1 MVYNVVNKDRRF
13 RIFNE
18 IEDDEDEYNMTDTA
32 RMMLNNEFD
41 ADKLRTTNLDID
53 TMEMYLMLTGS
64 SLGELLET
72 PNAVT
77 GLYPFMSMATKS
89 NCNNLE
95 DVYDVAMMN
104 LNSILQRELPPINI
118 KCSSE
123 WTRDRNA

>member
-41 ADKLRTTNLDID
+41 ADKLITTNLDID

-77 GLYPFMSMATKS
+77 GLYPFMSMATR
-89 NCNNLE
+89 C
-95 DVYDVAMMN
+95 D
-104 LNSILQRELPPINI
+104 QR
-118 KCSSE
+118 
-123 WTRDRNA
+123 